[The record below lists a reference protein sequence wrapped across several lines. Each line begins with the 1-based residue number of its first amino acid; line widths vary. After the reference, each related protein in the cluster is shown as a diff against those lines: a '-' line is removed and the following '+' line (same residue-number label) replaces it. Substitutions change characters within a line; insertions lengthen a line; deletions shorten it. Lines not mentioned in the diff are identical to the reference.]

1 MLRSTW
7 YHRHPAQLL
16 WRGRTYDARRTRD
29 SARIRAG
36 RGRTRLLAGPAR
48 AGRRKYDRFL
58 AVLAPLRC
66 PNPPSVTQQI
76 LDQIIGPFDL
86 SHDFGRKGA
95 YEAALEY
102 ARQNLIEDPHCN
114 EFLLAAAKRLGFA
127 PVTRETLEG
136 RVKLPKE
143 AWLDLWISDE
153 DDEVAL
159 TGTREGIQYLID
171 LLTQLRDS
179 SDPEQ
184 HIHLDRGSLPM
195 TENSANLVLFKEE
208 ESWFTGVA
216 GEGLQDYPQREIDPK
231 TIYAIQFIHYPPDDL
246 PISAHK
252 LYRVMKVEEDSG
264 TSTQHQ
270 GVRRRHREPLPPLHL
285 HRRQRRALHLHL
297 PPRRPGREL
306 LHAPRDPVAGD
317 EGGVSS
323 AESRAVESEWQHRS
337 LKTRQTQIARSA
349 RLPP

>member
-1 MLRSTW
+1 MSI
-7 YHRHPAQLL
+7 PAE
-16 WRGRTYDARRTRD
+16 RYE
-29 SARIRAG
+29 
-36 RGRTRLLAGPAR
+36 
-48 AGRRKYDRFL
+48 
-58 AVLAPLRC
+58 
-66 PNPPSVTQQI
+66 QI

-95 YEAALEY
+95 YEAALDY
-102 ARQNLIEDPHCN
+102 ARQNLTEDPHCN

-127 PVTRETLEG
+127 AVTRENLEG

-231 TIYAIQFIHYPPDDL
+231 TIYAIQFIHYPPEDL

-252 LYRVMKVEEDSG
+252 LYRVLKVEEESG
-264 TSTQHQ
+264 SPASIKEFGEGTENRYHRFTFIADNDERFTYTFHLDDPA
-270 GVRRRHREPLPPLHL
+270 VNYFTHREIL
-285 HRRQRRALHLHL
+285 
-297 PPRRPGREL
+297 
-306 LHAPRDPVAGD
+306 
-317 EGGVSS
+317 
-323 AESRAVESEWQHRS
+323 S
-337 LKTRQTQIARSA
+337 LAMKSV
-349 RLPP
+349 

>member
-1 MLRSTW
+1 MSK
-7 YHRHPAQLL
+7 PAES
-16 WRGRTYDARRTRD
+16 YA
-29 SARIRAG
+29 
-36 RGRTRLLAGPAR
+36 
-48 AGRRKYDRFL
+48 
-58 AVLAPLRC
+58 
-66 PNPPSVTQQI
+66 QI

-95 YEAALEY
+95 YEAALDY
-102 ARQNLIEDPHCN
+102 ARQNLTDDPHCN

-127 PVTRETLEG
+127 AVTRETLEG
-136 RVKLPKE
+136 RIKLPKE

-171 LLTQLRDS
+171 LLTQLRDA

-216 GEGLQDYPQREIDPK
+216 GEGMQDYPQREIDPK
-231 TIYAIQFIHYPPDDL
+231 SIYAIQFIHYPPDDL

-252 LYRVMKVEEDSG
+252 LYRVLKVEEEPGSATTIKEFGEG
-264 TSTQHQ
+264 TEARYYRFTVIADTDERFTYTFHLDDPA
-270 GVRRRHREPLPPLHL
+270 VNYFTHREIL
-285 HRRQRRALHLHL
+285 
-297 PPRRPGREL
+297 
-306 LHAPRDPVAGD
+306 
-317 EGGVSS
+317 
-323 AESRAVESEWQHRS
+323 S
-337 LKTRQTQIARSA
+337 LAMKSV
-349 RLPP
+349 